1 MLLQKC
7 LLDTTLFLIKHANI
21 KAVQESVVITVLAVN
36 EMCQVIQIFWS
47 VKEERS
53 PSCRLDCRGVSFC
66 LHYVKSNLDVSLKRP
81 VPFLLFLWELCGV
94 LITQSAVREVV
105 LE

>member
-21 KAVQESVVITVLAVN
+21 RAVQEGAVITVLAVN

-47 VKEERS
+47 VKGERN
-53 PSCRLDCRGVSFC
+53 PSSRPDCRGASFC
-66 LHYVKSNLDVSLKRP
+66 LHDVKYLIGC
-81 VPFLLFLWELCGV
+81 PFEETGSFFSISVE
-94 LITQSAVREVV
+94 AV
-105 LE
+105 